1 MVKEVTIILKSNS
14 SDISKVSEALRIA
27 VAMIGMD
34 VMPNV
39 IFCCDGVYC
48 LLKGGKKGYD
58 DHLRAVADLV
68 GVRVLSDSLEGKGL
82 DLSDLKELLKVQ
94 IISMKEAS
102 QTIFKSSIVFAL

>member
-1 MVKEVTIILKSNS
+1 MPKEVTIILKSHC

-39 IFCCDGVYC
+39 IFCCEGVYC
-48 LLKGGKKGYD
+48 LLKGGEKEYD

-68 GVRVLSDSLEGKGL
+68 GVCVLSDSLEEKGL
-82 DLSDLKELLKVQ
+82 NLGDLKEPLRVQ
-94 IISMKEAS
+94 IIPMKEAS
-102 QTIFKSSIVFAL
+102 QTISKSNIVFVL